1 MSVISTATVLFSAI
15 LLWNSPICNGETDVL
30 HGTCT
35 PCVNRSPYQLGLHQS
50 AAATSCQ
57 EIYKGNPHAASGN
70 YWLSNGQCP
79 TVNVTEQYC
88 DMDRSHCGIKGGWLR
103 VAYWNMEVKNTTCPP
118 PLQET
123 NPGKRLCI
131 KPAPARCTSVVYST
145 HGVSYNRICGR
156 VRGYQ
161 YHSPDAFGTHTGP
174 KNIDSGYTDGVSIT
188 YGSPRKHVW
197 TYAAG
202 LYEDKNYRGDACPC
216 GKVPGNL
223 PPSFVGSD
231 YYCESA
237 NQGPLEEK
245 WYLDDPLWDGHGCPA
260 GNNCCANAGL
270 PWFCKTLPSEAKDD
284 IEVRVCHNE
293 ARGNEDIGVEL
304 LEILVY

>member
-1 MSVISTATVLFSAI
+1 MRVQGRAGQSGVKGTVECHSVAANYKYFHSSHICSRIQASKSVPVTSVFQQTPPKYNIERGAVPIPRSSQSGVMNAISATTILFSAV
-15 LLWNSPICNGETDVL
+15 LLWNSPICNGETDAL
-30 HGTCT
+30 AGICT
-35 PCVNRSPYQLGLHQS
+35 PCANRINSPCLGLHQNV
-50 AAATSCQ
+50 AATSCQ
-57 EIYKGNPHAASGN
+57 EIYKGNPNAASGN

-103 VAYWNMEVKNTTCPP
+103 VAYWNMEDKDTTCPP

-131 KPAPARCTSVVYST
+131 KPAPTGCTSVVYST

-161 YHSPDAFGTHTGP
+161 YKSTDAFGTHTGP
-174 KNIDSGYTDGVSIT
+174 KNIDSAYTDGVSIT

-202 LYEDKNYRGDACPC
+202 L
-216 GKVPGNL
+216 
-223 PPSFVGSD
+223 
-231 YYCESA
+231 
-237 NQGPLEEK
+237 
-245 WYLDDPLWDGHGCPA
+245 
-260 GNNCCANAGL
+260 
-270 PWFCKTLPSEAKDD
+270 
-284 IEVRVCHNE
+284 
-293 ARGNEDIGVEL
+293 
-304 LEILVY
+304 